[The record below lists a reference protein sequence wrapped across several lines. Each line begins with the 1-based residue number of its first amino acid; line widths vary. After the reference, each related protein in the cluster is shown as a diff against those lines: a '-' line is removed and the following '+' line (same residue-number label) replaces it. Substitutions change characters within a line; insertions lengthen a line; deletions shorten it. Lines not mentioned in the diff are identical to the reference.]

1 MIKRIIIIPNPTY
14 GLESVSIEVPMKA
27 EIIPARTPRPILI
40 QKRVPIG
47 FFVIPFVCIVI
58 GSFGDGFFTLGS
70 SGADIFS
77 SSFFLG
83 CLVN

>member
-1 MIKRIIIIPNPTY
+1 MIPNPTY
-14 GLESVSIEVPMKA
+14 GLESTSIEVPTKA
-27 EIIPARTPRPILI
+27 EIIPASTPRPILT

-47 FFVIPFVCIVI
+47 FFVIPFVCVVV

-70 SGADIFS
+70 SGADFS
-77 SSFFLG
+77 SSFFFG